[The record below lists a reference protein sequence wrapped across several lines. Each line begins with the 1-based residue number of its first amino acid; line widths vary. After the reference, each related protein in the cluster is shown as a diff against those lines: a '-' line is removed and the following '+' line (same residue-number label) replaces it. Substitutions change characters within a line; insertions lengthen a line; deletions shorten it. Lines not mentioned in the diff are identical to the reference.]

1 MNGQFG
7 VNKPGNKGNKDG
19 SIEIGAMQAEMQ
31 EMLNDSEM
39 MEAMKML
46 TQMSPEEMKETLQE
60 LIETSGDDPETKMA
74 LERAMEEIAEMD
86 MEEVQDALAALMEEE
101 QIAHAIHD
109 TMEMLGN
116 ADDATWEEI
125 ISKKDV
131 ILQAVIESGQLSQ
144 DDIDRYQNDSDAWE
158 NELKFIWKELKS
170 QAAAATKIV

>member
-1 MNGQFG
+1 MNKQGS
-7 VNKPGNKGNKDG
+7 KGNDG
-19 SIEIGAMQAEMQ
+19 SIEVGAMQAEMQ
-31 EMLNDSEM
+31 EMLNDPEM

-60 LIETSGDDPETKMA
+60 LIMTTGDDPETKKA
-74 LERAMEEIAEMD
+74 LESALEEISQMN
-86 MEEVQDALAALMEEE
+86 MEEVQGALAALMEEE

-109 TMEMLGN
+109 TMEMLGK

-131 ILQAVIESGQLSQ
+131 ILEAVIESGQLSQ

-170 QAAAATKIV
+170 QAAAASKSL